1 MIWKSVLD
9 PNINIE
15 GDIKVRFI
23 SKYCHNEW
31 SWQWFWSDMMWSDLW
46 KYWFSLKW
54 SKLIYFQK
62 HLKNFSLKNWRCLW
76 NFSNCQLS
84 LAFQNLFNIT
94 STAHQNHTSFVLVN
108 FGRTWN
114 EMNWS
119 DLWKWQFELK
129 WSKELHFQD
138 DFCWS
143 DADKFLNCRCKEG
156 FFWKTKWF
164 ENICCSC
171 KLGSPVS
178 VVSIISTA
186 IQKLVNV
193 TSTKPSWKWS
203 SLLHFSSN

>member
-1 MIWKSVLD
+1 
-9 PNINIE
+9 
-15 GDIKVRFI
+15 
-23 SKYCHNEW
+23 
-31 SWQWFWSDMMWSDLW
+31 MMWSDLW

-62 HLKNFSLKNWRCLW
+62 LLKNFSLKNWRCLW

-143 DADKFLNCRCKEG
+143 DADKFLKVLAHKYG
-156 FFWKTKWF
+156 K
-164 ENICCSC
+164 
-171 KLGSPVS
+171 GVS
-178 VVSIISTA
+178 G
-186 IQKLVNV
+186 
-193 TSTKPSWKWS
+193 
-203 SLLHFSSN
+203 LHFQFGRLYSWSNRISKDFVIFGTGNDMELLKIRWFWWIWAVFDHILAFLG